1 METLYG
7 MPAGAV
13 IVSAITGESLAS
25 TGSGWVRTEITDLV
39 ALIPVAHD
47 IFAEA
52 AKTVAPAPHG

>member
-1 METLYG
+1 
-7 MPAGAV
+7 
-13 IVSAITGESLAS
+13 
-25 TGSGWVRTEITDLV
+25 V